1 MLISPISENQ
11 ASEEV
16 KNCYLDLK
24 RALASQTLPIFF
36 TYIGAF
42 PEYLSYVTN
51 QLVQN
56 LEDPAFTSLINQ
68 LNNEVVTEIH
78 ARLQKSKETAEWIS
92 LYKNSPS
99 FYNFQKDLAGI
110 SLTNAKLACIFITL
124 REAVKGWAVAAKKLS
139 ESTVKRET
147 EREELFTE
155 DDFIFDRSVI
165 ESYRAIEDKN
175 KDRLPAIK
183 ENYLARRSEGAIE
196 KDILPDYLR
205 ISSSDFRQQMK
216 YDYFWTLRVQLEEKV
231 LSVLAM
237 MPHLVFS
244 PYNVIVG
251 LTQKYENFYEL
262 LYLLSEQF
270 PTLAM
275 QRLMFS
281 GYMMV

>member
-1 MLISPISENQ
+1 MLISPISENK
-11 ASEEV
+11 ASEEL
-16 KNCYLDLK
+16 KNCYLSLK
-24 RALASQTLPIFF
+24 RALNSQTLPIFF

-42 PEYLSYVTN
+42 PEYLSYITD

-56 LEDPAFTSLINQ
+56 LEDPSFTSLINQ

-78 ARLQKSKETAEWIS
+78 ARLQKSKETVEWIS

-99 FYNFQKDLAGI
+99 FYNFQKDLEGI
-110 SLTNAKLACIFITL
+110 SLTNAKLACIFVTL

-139 ESTVKRET
+139 ESTVKREA
-147 EREELFTE
+147 EREGSITE

-165 ESYRAIEDKN
+165 ESYRAIEDKQ
-175 KDRLPAIK
+175 DRLSAIK

-216 YDYFWTLRVQLEEKV
+216 YDYFWTLRVSLEEKV